1 MARLGQAQA
10 QLGRDGAAAA
20 EAAEGKQAD
29 AHRYPVYPACVS
41 WARARCDGRGIAG
54 KSELSNPLGLGAA
67 LPFGVFY
74 ARVKIAVY
82 AAEGWLGS
90 AGVYAVAALSG
101 LQDLDAITMSLARLF
116 TQGSLDGEVALRAIL
131 LAALVNNAVKA
142 GLGFFGERRMGAALA
157 LALLPGAL
165 LAWWA
170 LG

>member
-1 MARLGQAQA
+1 
-10 QLGRDGAAAA
+10 
-20 EAAEGKQAD
+20 
-29 AHRYPVYPACVS
+29 
-41 WARARCDGRGIAG
+41 
-54 KSELSNPLGLGAA
+54 
-67 LPFGVFY
+67 
-74 ARVKIAVY
+74 
-82 AAEGWLGS
+82 
-90 AGVYAVAALSG
+90 
-101 LQDLDAITMSLARLF
+101 MSLARLF